1 MRRKTPQFMLER
13 SYNWILD
20 HLDGTNLDVPA
31 DFLSEWIFQ
40 DDDDGPLPR
49 GFHMS
54 VFAYGFMQC
63 ALADSPVPA
72 MTPENGLSISTSKLI
87 EYFNIWQLKLGLA
100 EMHRK
105 TELGVAPMPLFRFPP
120 GEQVKYWPKQ
130 PKPSQAGPT
139 QQ

>member
-1 MRRKTPQFMLER
+1 MRRNYQQIALER
-13 SYNWILD
+13 SYIWIRS
-20 HLDGTNLDVPA
+20 HLDGTTSDIPA
-31 DFLSEWIFQ
+31 EFLSQWLFQ
-40 DDDDGPLPR
+40 DDGKGPFPQ

-72 MTPENGLSISTSKLI
+72 TTPENGLSISTSKLI

-105 TELGVAPMPLFRFPP
+105 TELGVAPMPLFRFPA
-120 GEQVKYWPKQ
+120 GEQVKYWPKSIQ
-130 PKPSQAGPT
+130 PSRGTTEP
-139 QQ
+139 